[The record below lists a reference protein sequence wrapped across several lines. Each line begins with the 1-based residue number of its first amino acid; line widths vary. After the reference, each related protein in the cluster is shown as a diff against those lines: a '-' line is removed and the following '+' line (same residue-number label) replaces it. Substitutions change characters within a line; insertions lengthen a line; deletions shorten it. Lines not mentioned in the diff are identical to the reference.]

1 MDIIRLNKNDELKL
15 IDKAAVA
22 IGQFDGLHIGHLKL
36 IKSMQKTAEK
46 QNLKSAIITFD
57 PHPDYV
63 LGKRKNDG
71 YITPLVEK
79 IKILEDLKIDYKIVI
94 SFDKELSQM
103 EPQIFYNRFLST
115 FDAILVGSDFR
126 FGYRGKG
133 NVDLLKANG
142 KEVIAVGLEKHD
154 DEKIGSNW
162 VRKLISEGRV
172 SELSKLLGR
181 NYIISGVVNEGSK
194 IGRTLGFKTANV
206 ELKEEYQI
214 IKKGVYAVLVNILNK
229 QYLGVCNI
237 GNNPSINYIEKMRLE
252 VHILDFEKDIY
263 GQDISIEFLERI
275 RDEFKFE
282 KIDDLIKQIEKDIE
296 YVRENFAL

>member
-79 IKILEDLKIDYKIVI
+79 IKILEDLKIDYMIVI

-142 KEVIAVGLEKHD
+142 KEVIAVGLEKHG

-296 YVRENFAL
+296 YVRENFAS

>member
-79 IKILEDLKIDYKIVI
+79 IKILEDLKIDYMIVI